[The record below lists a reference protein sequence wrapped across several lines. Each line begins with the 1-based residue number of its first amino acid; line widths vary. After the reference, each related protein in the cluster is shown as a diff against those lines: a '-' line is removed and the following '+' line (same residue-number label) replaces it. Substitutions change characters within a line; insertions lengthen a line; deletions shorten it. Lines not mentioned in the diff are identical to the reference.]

1 MASVDSF
8 IYWCAS
14 RPEDEDI
21 GFEDEMPLDED
32 ARQTDGNEGKGKAR
46 EMKAITEAKLEIDWA
61 DGDFLFNKEG
71 RPEGEVEFVGRD
83 AREKELIRGLVLSPQ
98 KSGKGGRFVRY
109 VI

>member
-46 EMKAITEAKLEIDWA
+46 ESMYVSLV
-61 DGDFLFNKEG
+61 EG
-71 RPEGEVEFVGRD
+71 TTQRQSV
-83 AREKELIRGLVLSPQ
+83 
-98 KSGKGGRFVRY
+98 
-109 VI
+109 